1 MNMRYGENKILFVR
15 IGKFE
20 KIITKKVLKK
30 FNIIDFGHFLKNFLN
45 IPYVIY
51 YIK

>member
-1 MNMRYGENKILFVR
+1 MRYGENKILFVR

-20 KIITKKVLKK
+20 KIIIKKVLKK
-30 FNIIDFGHFLKNFLN
+30 FNLIDFGHFFKKVLKT
-45 IPYVIY
+45 PYFIY